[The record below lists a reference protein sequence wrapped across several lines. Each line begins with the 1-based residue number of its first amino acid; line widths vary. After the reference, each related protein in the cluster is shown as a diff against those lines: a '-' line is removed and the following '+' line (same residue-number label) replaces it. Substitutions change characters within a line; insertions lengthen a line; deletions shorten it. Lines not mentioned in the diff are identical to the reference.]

1 MLTKRI
7 TALLLAAI
15 LLLSLAACGAKG
27 AWQEQYDLGMRY
39 LNEGNYQEAVI
50 AFEAAIEID
59 PKRPEAYLG
68 AAEAYMGLG
77 DTDSARRVLED
88 GISNCEDTD
97 GLLERVD
104 ELNSGGDFAGRNL
117 LAAGDQGN
125 LITLDDVT
133 CLGHSV
139 LGLDI
144 DTVSTLI
151 QQNGL
156 QYYENSEGGDYYY
169 VSGWVPDH
177 HGAAIGAMQYKSENY
192 VHSWGYQHDYYED
205 GDSGPTLPIGL
216 RGINTHDSL
225 VTVLTK
231 LGFTN
236 GQGIA
241 DYAYE
246 LMDQEYAEGEES
258 PLGQRLSGMFYD
270 GIQFGQTGD
279 AVLTEN
285 GLWRAISLQFSWYF
299 NGSNGMTYNLYFE
312 FQHDHLTNY
321 GVNCY

>member
-1 MLTKRI
+1 MKRF
-7 TALLLAAI
+7 TALLLTGL
-15 LLLSLAACGAKG
+15 LLLSLIACGAKG
-27 AWQEQYDLGMRY
+27 TWQEQYDLGMRY

-88 GISNCEDTD
+88 GISNCENAD
-97 GLLERVD
+97 GLLERLD
-104 ELNSGGDFAGRNL
+104 ELNSGGRDFAGWEL

-139 LGLDI
+139 MGLDI
-144 DTVSTLI
+144 NTVSTLI
-151 QQNGL
+151 RQDGL
-156 QYYENSEGGDYYY
+156 KYYENSDGDNYF
-169 VSGWVPDH
+169 VSGSRESYS
-177 HGAAIGAMQYKSENY
+177 GAAITAIQYKSENY
-192 VHSWGYQHDYYED
+192 VSLWGYHHYYHED
-205 GDSGPTLPIGL
+205 GDGGPTLPIGL

-225 VTVLTK
+225 VTVLTE

-236 GQGIA
+236 GQDIA

-246 LMDQEYAEGEES
+246 LMDQEYADGEES
-258 PLGQRLSGMFYD
+258 PFDLRLSGMRYED
-270 GIQFGQTGD
+270 IQFGQRGD
-279 AVLTEN
+279 AEQTES
-285 GLWRAISLQFSWYF
+285 GLWRAILLQFSWYF
-299 NGSNGMTYNLYFE
+299 NGSDGMTYCLSFE
-312 FQHDHLTNY
+312 FEHDQLTNY
-321 GVNCY
+321 HVSCY

>member
-1 MLTKRI
+1 MKRF
-7 TALLLAAI
+7 TALLLTGL
-15 LLLSLAACGAKG
+15 LLLSLIACGAKG

-88 GISNCEDTD
+88 GISNCENTD
-97 GLLERVD
+97 GLLERLD
-104 ELNSGGDFAGRNL
+104 ELNSGGRDFAGWDL

-144 DTVSTLI
+144 NTVGTLI
-151 QQNGL
+151 RQNGL
-156 QYYENSEGGDYYY
+156 KYKEDSEGDSYWVMGDAADYT
-169 VSGWVPDH
+169 
-177 HGAAIGAMQYKSENY
+177 GAFISALQYKSENY
-192 VHSWGYQHDYYED
+192 VCLWGYTHYYRED
-205 GDSGPTLPIGL
+205 GDCGPTLPIGL

-225 VTVLTK
+225 VTVLTA

-236 GQGIA
+236 GQDIA

-246 LMDQEYAEGEES
+246 LMDQEYADGEES
-258 PLGQRLSGMFYD
+258 PFGLRLSGMRYE
-270 GIQFGQTGD
+270 GIQFGQRGT
-279 AVLTEN
+279 AEQTES

-299 NGSNGMTYNLYFE
+299 NGSDGMTYQLSFE
-312 FQHDHLTNY
+312 FEHDQLTNY
-321 GVNCY
+321 DVNCH

>member
-1 MLTKRI
+1 MKRF
-7 TALLLAAI
+7 TALLLTGL
-15 LLLSLAACGAKG
+15 LLLSLIACGAKG

-88 GISNCEDTD
+88 GISNCENAD
-97 GLLERVD
+97 GLLERLD
-104 ELNSGGDFAGRNL
+104 ELNSGGRDFAGWDL

-139 LGLDI
+139 MGLDI
-144 DTVSTLI
+144 STVSSLI
-151 QQNGL
+151 HQNGL
-156 QYYENSEGGDYYY
+156 KYDENSDEDHYWVQGRAADYA
-169 VSGWVPDH
+169 
-177 HGAAIGAMQYKSENY
+177 GASISALQYKSENY
-192 VHSWGYQHDYYED
+192 VCLWGYDHYYYED
-205 GDSGPTLPIGL
+205 GDGGPTLPIGL

-225 VTVLTK
+225 VTVMTK

-236 GQGIA
+236 GQDIA

-246 LMDQEYAEGEES
+246 LMDQEYADGEES
-258 PLGQRLSGMFYD
+258 PFGLRLSGMRYE
-270 GIQFGQTGD
+270 GIQFGQRGT
-279 AVLTEN
+279 AEQTES

-299 NGSNGMTYNLYFE
+299 NGSDGMTYCLSFE
-312 FQHDHLTNY
+312 FEHDQLTNY
-321 GVNCY
+321 DVSCY